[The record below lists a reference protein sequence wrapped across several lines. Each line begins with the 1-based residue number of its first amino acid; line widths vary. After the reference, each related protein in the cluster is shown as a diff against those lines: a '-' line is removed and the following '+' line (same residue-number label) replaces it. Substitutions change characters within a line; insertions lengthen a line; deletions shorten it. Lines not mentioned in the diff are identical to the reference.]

1 MDNMKILKR
10 AWNIVWN
17 YRSLWIFGLLLAMTV
32 GGTTIGR
39 IGSNSGY
46 RYNTNPNFQ
55 NSVTFPAWA
64 EEQFRSPQTFMEAL
78 GNAGRAISEAIAS
91 ELEVSHFLPFLIIFL
106 VFMVMIG
113 IGVKIL
119 GYVSETAVIRMVDEY
134 EATSRKVSIKEGFQF
149 GWSLTS
155 WRLFL
160 IDLLTVSLPALV
172 FISILVSLIWGS
184 ISLGFN
190 FGSNQGWIFSI
201 AILFGLLIL
210 TLFLFSMYFIVIGL
224 LRNFFVR
231 TCALEKVGVRAS
243 IQNGFTL
250 VRDNWKEI
258 GLFWLILIGAGLAW
272 AILSTFLIILLIP
285 LLIGSVVLAGLVAS
299 IPGLFMGG
307 LASIFLPGT
316 WSVVVGILFGL
327 PVFILLAGAPILFF
341 EGLVQIFKSAS
352 WTLVYRELK
361 TNKDNLISG
370 EKVELV
376 VV

>member
-10 AWNIVWN
+10 AWNILWN
-17 YRSLWIFGLLLAMTV
+17 YRSLWIFGFLLALTV
-32 GGTTIGR
+32 GGTTAGR

-46 RYNTNPNFQ
+46 RYNNNPNIQ
-55 NSVTFPAWA
+55 NSITFPAWA
-64 EEQFRSPQTFMEAL
+64 EEQFSSPRTFMEAL
-78 GNAGRAISEAIAS
+78 GNAGRAISGVIAS
-91 ELEVSHFLPFLIIFL
+91 ELEVSRFLPFLIIFL

-134 EATSRKVSIKEGFQF
+134 EATSRKVSIKEGFQL
-149 GWSLTS
+149 GWSPTS

-172 FISILVSLIWGS
+172 FISILVSLIWGFV
-184 ISLGFN
+184 SLGFN
-190 FGSNQGWIFSI
+190 FGSNQGWIYSI

-210 TLFLFSMYFIVIGL
+210 TLFLFSMYFIFIGL

-231 TCALEKVGVRAS
+231 TCALEKVGIRAS

-250 VRDNWKEI
+250 VRDNWKGV
-258 GLFWLILIGAGLAW
+258 GLFWLILIGVGLAW

-285 LLIGSVVLAGLVAS
+285 LLIGSVVLAGLAAS

-307 LASIFLPGT
+307 LASIFLPAN
-316 WSVVVGILFGL
+316 WSIVVGILFGL
-327 PVFILLAGAPILFF
+327 PVFIPLAGAPILFF

-370 EKVELV
+370 EEAALV
-376 VV
+376 AG

>member
-1 MDNMKILKR
+1 MDNMKIFKR
-10 AWNIVWN
+10 AWYIVWN
-17 YRSLWIFGLLLAMTV
+17 YRSLWIFGFLLALTV
-32 GGTTIGR
+32 GETTVGR

-46 RYNTNPNFQ
+46 RYNNNPNIQ
-55 NSVTFPAWA
+55 NSITFPAWA
-64 EEQFRSPQTFMEAL
+64 EEQFSSPRTFMEAL
-78 GNAGRAISEAIAS
+78 GNAGRAISGVIAS
-91 ELEVSHFLPFLIIFL
+91 ELEVSRFLPFLIIFL

-160 IDLLTVSLPALV
+160 IDLLIVSLPALV
-172 FISILVSLIWGS
+172 FISILVSLIWGFV
-184 ISLGFN
+184 SLGFN
-190 FGSNQGWIFSI
+190 FGSNQGWIYSL

-210 TLFLFSMYFIVIGL
+210 TLFLFSMYFIFIGL

-231 TCALEKVGVRAS
+231 TCALEKVGIRAS

-250 VRDNWKEI
+250 VRDNWKGV
-258 GLFWLILIGAGLAW
+258 GLFWLILIGVGLAW

-299 IPGLFMGG
+299 IPGLLMGG
-307 LASIFLPGT
+307 LASIFLPAN
-316 WSVVVGILFGL
+316 WSIAVGILFGL
-327 PVFILLAGAPILFF
+327 PVFIPLAGAPILFF

-361 TNKDNLISG
+361 TNKDNLIAG
-370 EKVELV
+370 EEAAFV
-376 VV
+376 VG